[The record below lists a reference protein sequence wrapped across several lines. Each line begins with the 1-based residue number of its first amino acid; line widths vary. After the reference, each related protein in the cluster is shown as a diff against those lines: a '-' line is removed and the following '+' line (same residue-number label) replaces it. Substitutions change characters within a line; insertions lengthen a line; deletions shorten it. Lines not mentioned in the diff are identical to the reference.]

1 MNAHPQGAADE
12 QFDSLDP
19 TSDPKGT
26 MVSAKFWARAWV
38 HALEKDRI
46 WATRTFIAE
55 AISRYAIAVGSGN
68 RLPALGAASGRLTGY
83 PLDRRAV
90 GTAAHIGATAARLDP
105 LDAGYLI
112 SAIYTA
118 MLPPELRSRYGIYY
132 TPPALTR
139 RLMTMATEAGVDWS
153 RCRVLDPACGGG
165 AFMAPAALRMASAL
179 KGCEPTLILQSI
191 GARLRG
197 LEIDP
202 FAAWMSQ
209 AFLEIALADV
219 CRAADRRLPR
229 LVTVCDS
236 LNLEPDGEGFD
247 LVIGNP
253 PYGRIGLSP
262 EMRRR
267 YRRSLYGHANQYGV
281 FTDLALR
288 WSLPGGVI
296 AYVTPTSFLA
306 GEYFKALRALLAREA
321 PPAAVDFIA
330 DRKGVFEDALQETLL
345 ATYRRGGSA
354 AEARVHYILVET
366 EGSATVTEAGGF
378 RLPAD
383 PAKPWLLPRVADH
396 APLIARLA
404 RMTTRLRDWGY
415 KVSTGPLVWN
425 RHKDQLRS
433 HPGRNTSPLIWAEA
447 IAGPGRFVFRADK
460 KNHEPYF
467 ELGPGDGWLTI
478 DEPCVLV
485 QRTTA
490 KEQARRLIAAE
501 LPESFVRQHGRVV
514 VENHL
519 NMIRPLDGAPEV
531 SPAAVAALLNT
542 QIVDDAFR
550 CISGSVA
557 VSAFELEALP
567 LPSPEQARTLEAL
580 LADGVDRT
588 AIEAAVR
595 SMYLPSSSWPCR
607 PCRLLDLSMTGCR
620 QSTQEV
626 LRAGPIVSGRWPRRR
641 FSSCSTPGR

>member
-1 MNAHPQGAADE
+1 MNADAQDAADA
-12 QFDSLDP
+12 QLPLLIHDP
-19 TSDPKGT
+19 DSDPKGAI
-26 MVSAKFWARAWV
+26 VAAKFWARAWGCT
-38 HALEKDRI
+38 LEKDRI
-46 WATRTFIAE
+46 WATHTFIAT
-55 AISRYAIAVGSGN
+55 AISYYAIGVGSGIQ
-68 RLPALGAASGRLTGY
+68 LPALGAPSGRLTGY
-83 PLDRRAV
+83 PLDEAAARTAAEI
-90 GTAAHIGATAARLDP
+90 GTAAARLEP

-112 SAIYTA
+112 SAIYTG
-118 MLPPELRSRYGIYY
+118 MLPDELRSRYGIYY

-139 RLMTMATEAGVDWS
+139 RLIAMATEAGVDWS

-165 AFMAPAALRMASAL
+165 AFMAPAALRMASEL
-179 KGCEPTLILQSI
+179 KGCEPALILQNVGS
-191 GARLRG
+191 RLRG

-236 LNLEPDGEGFD
+236 LEQEPDGDGFD

-262 EMRRR
+262 EMRKR

-288 WSLPGGVI
+288 WTAPGGVI

-306 GEYFKALRALLAREA
+306 GEYFKALRALIAREA

-330 DRKGVFEDALQETLL
+330 DRKGVFEDVLQEALL
-345 ATYRRGGSA
+345 ATYRRNGSA
-354 AEARVHYILVET
+354 EKARVHYILVET
-366 EGSATVTEAGGF
+366 EGSARVAEAGDF

-383 PAKPWLLPRVADH
+383 PAKPWLLPRVPDH

-404 RMTTRLRDWGY
+404 KMSARLEDWGY

-425 RHKDQLRS
+425 RHKDQLRN
-433 HPGRNTSPLIWAEA
+433 HPAKNTCPLIWAEA

-460 KNHEPYF
+460 RNHKPYF
-467 ELGPGDGWLTI
+467 EPRTGDGWLMI
-478 DEPCVLV
+478 EKPCILL

-490 KEQARRLIAAE
+490 KEQSRRLIAAE
-501 LPESFVRQHGRVV
+501 LPESFVREHGRVV

-519 NMIRPLDGAPEV
+519 NMIRPLDGAPRI
-531 SPAAVAALLNT
+531 SPAAVAALLNS
-542 QIVDDAFR
+542 QIVDHAFR

-567 LPSPEQARTLEAL
+567 LPSPEQARALESL
-580 LADGVDRT
+580 LADGADPT
-588 AIEAAVR
+588 AFEVAVR
-595 SMYLPSSSWPCR
+595 NMYL
-607 PCRLLDLSMTGCR
+607 
-620 QSTQEV
+620 V
-626 LRAGPIVSGRWPRRR
+626 
-641 FSSCSTPGR
+641 